1 MRAVKINL
9 VTPLL
14 DIILFYFLKDFDHAL
29 YKSTQTSL
37 WQAWIWTLN
46 CKEYFA
52 KYFLPGNPL
61 LAGLSLMNGELLEMS

>member
-1 MRAVKINL
+1 MRAIKINL

-14 DIILFYFLKDFDHAL
+14 NIILLYFLKDFDHAL
-29 YKSTQTSL
+29 YKSTQTNL

-52 KYFLPGNPL
+52 KYFLPRKPL
-61 LAGLSLMNGELLEMS
+61 LAGLFLMNGELLEMS